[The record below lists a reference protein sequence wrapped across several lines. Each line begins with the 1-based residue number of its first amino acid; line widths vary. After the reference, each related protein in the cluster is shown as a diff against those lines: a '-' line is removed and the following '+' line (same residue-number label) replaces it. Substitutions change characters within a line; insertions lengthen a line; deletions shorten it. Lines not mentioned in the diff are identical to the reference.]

1 VIHPPGTAEMP
12 GPFSVADLTA
22 DLRRLGV
29 ARGDKLIVHVS
40 LAAIGWI
47 SGGGV
52 ALLHALQRAVG
63 PPGCVLVPTFTT
75 YLTDPAL
82 WLQRP
87 IPAGW
92 RAKVRDTLPGF
103 QPDLHAAQP
112 GLGRFPE
119 IVRSA
124 PGAVRSRHP
133 IFSLAA
139 VGDGAARLLDDSPY
153 DWALGRQGP
162 LGRLVEARGRVLVIG
177 LPWWA
182 KCTMFHLAEH
192 LADYPGRRMYA
203 LPGRVAT
210 PQRSHWIDTSQLVF
224 HDGDF
229 APLGAALAGL
239 ATAAP
244 VGGAPATLLDA
255 TAVVEAAASWLCA
268 HRDLRGF
275 RFGPPHQDA
284 VPAPAGRL

>member
-1 VIHPPGTAEMP
+1 VIHPPGAADLP
-12 GPFSVADLTA
+12 GPFSVADLVA

-29 ARGDKLIVHVS
+29 SPGDKLIVHVS
-40 LAAIGWI
+40 VAAIGWV

-63 PPGCVLVPTFTT
+63 RRGCIVVPTFTT

-82 WLQRP
+82 WLRRP

-139 VGDGAARLLDDSPY
+139 VGDGAAALLDGSPY
-153 DWALGRQGP
+153 DWALGCRGP
-162 LGRLVEARGRVLVIG
+162 LGRLVEAGGRVLVIG

-203 LPGRVAT
+203 LPGRVAAG
-210 PQRSHWIDTSQLVF
+210 QRSRWVETSQLVF
-224 HDGDF
+224 HDADF
-229 APLGAALAGL
+229 PQLGTALAEF
-239 ATAAP
+239 ASSAP
-244 VGGAPATLLDA
+244 VGAATASLLDA
-255 TAVVEAAASWLCA
+255 TAVADAAARWLCA

-275 RFGPPHQDA
+275 QFGPPHEA
-284 VPAPAGRL
+284 SRPAPAGRL